1 MYIYDVLCM
10 LSLRVVYT
18 CNVQGS
24 HFFSSPCGHVCAGD
38 GDFSRELL
46 SANCWIHSDPH
57 VTHKN
62 SRACHVTGSTQSLV
76 HFSPQ
81 MSKTATLDR

>member
-1 MYIYDVLCM
+1 MHAQSESGIYMECTGLT
-10 LSLRVVYT
+10 LFLFSLWHMVELV
-18 CNVQGS
+18 N
-24 HFFSSPCGHVCAGD
+24 VCAGD

-62 SRACHVTGSTQSLV
+62 STACHVTGSTQSLV
-76 HFSPQ
+76 HSSPQ